1 MTAKASA
8 EVAPWVE
15 ALARIGYAA
24 KALLYI
30 TVGYLAAQ
38 AALGPGG
45 GVTDTEGALHVV
57 NRGSL
62 GWILL
67 LVVAAGLLGYALW
80 RLVEA
85 IVDPE
90 RRGTG
95 LKALAIRLGFV
106 LRGLFH
112 GALGI
117 TAARLA
123 LRQRSGSGTQV
134 REWTERALALP
145 AGEALVLLG
154 GIWIAGYGLYQFY
167 RAVTPKMQ
175 RHLRLSELP
184 NPLRRWVVGVSR
196 FGIAARGVV
205 LCLVGF
211 FVVRAAAGHDAQ
223 QAGGLRESLQTLA
236 DMGRWPFLVI
246 AFGLI
251 AYGIYEL
258 LNARYRTIRVQ

>member
-1 MTAKASA
+1 VTASATA

-15 ALARIGYAA
+15 RLARIGYAA

-30 TVGYLAAQ
+30 TVGYLAAE
-38 AALGPGG
+38 AALGRGG
-45 GVTDTEGALHVV
+45 RVTDAEGALHVV

-67 LVVAAGLLGYALW
+67 LLVAAGLLGYALW
-80 RLVEA
+80 RVVEG

-95 LKALAIRLGFV
+95 PKALAIRLGFV
-106 LRGLFH
+106 VRGLFH
-112 GALGI
+112 GTLGI

-123 LRQRSGSGTQV
+123 LRQRSGSGVQV

-145 AGEALVLLG
+145 AGEVLVLLG
-154 GIWIAGYGLYQFY
+154 GSWVAGYGLYQFY

-184 NPLRRWVVGVSR
+184 DPLRRWVLRVSR

-211 FVVRAAAGHDAQ
+211 FVVRAAVGHDPSE
-223 QAGGLRESLQTLA
+223 AGGLRESLRTLA
-236 DMGRWPFLVI
+236 TMGRWPFFVV